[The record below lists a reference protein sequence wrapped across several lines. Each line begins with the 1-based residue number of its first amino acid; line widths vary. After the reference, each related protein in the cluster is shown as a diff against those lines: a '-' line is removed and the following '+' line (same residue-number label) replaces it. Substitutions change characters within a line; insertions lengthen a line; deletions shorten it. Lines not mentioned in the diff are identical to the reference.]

1 MPTRETDS
9 QYEYGVCLD
18 IIHSIIEKY
27 QSTHQVVVCGDLNGT
42 LATSRNNKH
51 DQLLKQFV
59 LEMNLSTVGNYEKLS
74 DIREDKTTSENIKT
88 LTSILLK
95 ASHLAVPSKITK
107 LKGPKWKASPKV
119 RKHLKTCKQLYSKWK
134 ALGKPENH
142 QSKQDLKSEKKKLR
156 SQQRQEQA
164 TDRRKLYEQIMDNP
178 SSELFF
184 KLINRN
190 KSKSKTET
198 SGLEIDG
205 KFDFSSQ
212 NQSRAF
218 ANYYED
224 LSLPK
229 ENEYDNAYL
238 ELCQIRQKIVE
249 ETFSQNLPSMDPYTE
264 KEVKQAIEFLNTGK
278 SADEHGICAEHLKY
292 AQHTV
297 VPVITKIFN
306 KILQERKVPVD
317 FKSGILTPVLKKEK
331 NPSLVNSYR
340 GITVTPVLSKL
351 HEFCILGKLFINSGT
366 DLQFGFTA
374 GLWPLF
380 ASLIISE
387 CKCEISSALSL
398 YLATVDVQ
406 SAFDVVQHTIL
417 LDKLLDRGTH
427 PDIWL
432 LIKDFYSGLTSK
444 VKWQGEFSDS
454 FNIQQGVRQGGILS
468 THLYKIFVEDLLKEL
483 EENSLGFILGTIYCG
498 APTCADDVA
507 LLSSNPEELQ
517 VMLNILQR
525 YANQHQYTIHPT
537 KSKIIHYKSSK
548 NPEPYSWNMSGKEIS
563 ASEETVYGK
572 KILRSTINKYWTYEL
587 QEKAKSKS
595 SLSSLNTTILEIG
608 TVHPV
613 WESASQSLL
622 DVRKSMI
629 KARMLT
635 GTYLVQ
641 ADKYKFSQY
650 KINATCLL
658 CQREDEDLTHVLT
671 FCPALRETRMKYF
684 LPLKIL
690 VTNIIGCKGWEQLF
704 NINQNI
710 VALLLDFSV
719 FHSMQNLSKT
729 QKMNV
734 ESLTRDFCYKI
745 HIAAYSFLRT

>member
-1 MPTRETDS
+1 M
-9 QYEYGVCLD
+9 
-18 IIHSIIEKY
+18 
-27 QSTHQVVVCGDLNGT
+27 
-42 LATSRNNKH
+42 
-51 DQLLKQFV
+51 
-59 LEMNLSTVGNYEKLS
+59 
-74 DIREDKTTSENIKT
+74 
-88 LTSILLK
+88 
-95 ASHLAVPSKITK
+95 
-107 LKGPKWKASPKV
+107 
-119 RKHLKTCKQLYSKWK
+119 
-134 ALGKPENH
+134 
-142 QSKQDLKSEKKKLR
+142 
-156 SQQRQEQA
+156 
-164 TDRRKLYEQIMDNP
+164 
-178 SSELFF
+178 
-184 KLINRN
+184 
-190 KSKSKTET
+190 
-198 SGLEIDG
+198 
-205 KFDFSSQ
+205 
-212 NQSRAF
+212 
-218 ANYYED
+218 
-224 LSLPK
+224 
-229 ENEYDNAYL
+229 
-238 ELCQIRQKIVE
+238 
-249 ETFSQNLPSMDPYTE
+249 
-264 KEVKQAIEFLNTGK
+264 
-278 SADEHGICAEHLKY
+278 
-292 AQHTV
+292 
-297 VPVITKIFN
+297 
-306 KILQERKVPVD
+306 QERKVPVD

-537 KSKIIHYKSSK
+537 KSKIIHYNKSSK

-563 ASEETVYGK
+563 ASEETVHLGIKRTTRKECDINIEDRIKSARRTKYALMNSGLHGTNGLNPKISVTIYKSYVLPRLLYGLEVLTLTKAQMELLEKFHKETLRSIQSFSKRTAIPAIYLLLGVLPVEGEIHRKKLTLLHAILSCDNSKLKEILKRQISVNSDNPKSFFHQSILLLQQYNLPNILDSSIKLPSKVVWK
-572 KILRSTINKYWTYEL
+572 KILRSTINKYWTYDL

-745 HIAAYSFLRT
+745 HICRLQLLKNLENK

>member
-1 MPTRETDS
+1 MLNFDLRLKYLLCKQD
-9 QYEYGVCLD
+9 CLD

-59 LEMNLSTVGNYEKLS
+59 LEMNLSTVGNYGEQKTFFHHSGQSSSQIDYILTNNKDIYCNHEIWENTSSNVSSHVPVSMITNIAVPLLEKFSNQNKKTVQRLKWNEIDEQLYRDTISEKLS
-74 DIREDKTTSENIKT
+74 GIREDKTTSENIKT

-95 ASHLAVPSKITK
+95 ASHLAVPSKTTK

-198 SGLEIDG
+198 SGLEID
-205 KFDFSSQ
+205 
-212 NQSRAF
+212 
-218 ANYYED
+218 
-224 LSLPK
+224 
-229 ENEYDNAYL
+229 
-238 ELCQIRQKIVE
+238 
-249 ETFSQNLPSMDPYTE
+249 
-264 KEVKQAIEFLNTGK
+264 
-278 SADEHGICAEHLKY
+278 
-292 AQHTV
+292 
-297 VPVITKIFN
+297 
-306 KILQERKVPVD
+306 
-317 FKSGILTPVLKKEK
+317 
-331 NPSLVNSYR
+331 
-340 GITVTPVLSKL
+340 
-351 HEFCILGKLFINSGT
+351 
-366 DLQFGFTA
+366 
-374 GLWPLF
+374 
-380 ASLIISE
+380 
-387 CKCEISSALSL
+387 
-398 YLATVDVQ
+398 
-406 SAFDVVQHTIL
+406 
-417 LDKLLDRGTH
+417 
-427 PDIWL
+427 
-432 LIKDFYSGLTSK
+432 
-444 VKWQGEFSDS
+444 
-454 FNIQQGVRQGGILS
+454 
-468 THLYKIFVEDLLKEL
+468 
-483 EENSLGFILGTIYCG
+483 
-498 APTCADDVA
+498 
-507 LLSSNPEELQ
+507 
-517 VMLNILQR
+517 
-525 YANQHQYTIHPT
+525 
-537 KSKIIHYKSSK
+537 
-548 NPEPYSWNMSGKEIS
+548 
-563 ASEETVYGK
+563 
-572 KILRSTINKYWTYEL
+572 
-587 QEKAKSKS
+587 
-595 SLSSLNTTILEIG
+595 EIG

-671 FCPALRETRMKYF
+671 FCPALREIRMKYF

-704 NINQNI
+704 NNNQNI

-719 FHSMQNLSKT
+719 FHNLQNLSKT

-745 HIAAYSFLRT
+745 HICRLKLLKNLENQ

>member
-264 KEVKQAIEFLNTGK
+264 KEVKQAIEFLNTG
-278 SADEHGICAEHLKY
+278 
-292 AQHTV
+292 
-297 VPVITKIFN
+297 
-306 KILQERKVPVD
+306 
-317 FKSGILTPVLKKEK
+317 
-331 NPSLVNSYR
+331 
-340 GITVTPVLSKL
+340 
-351 HEFCILGKLFINSGT
+351 
-366 DLQFGFTA
+366 
-374 GLWPLF
+374 LWPLF

-563 ASEETVYGK
+563 ASEETVHLGIKRTTRKECDINIEDRIKSARRTKYALMNSGLHGTNGLNPKISVTIIYKSYVLPRLLYGLEVLTLTK
-572 KILRSTINKYWTYEL
+572 TQMELLEKFHKETLRSI
-587 QEKAKSKS
+587 QSFSKR
-595 SLSSLNTTILEIG
+595 TAI
-608 TVHPV
+608 
-613 WESASQSLL
+613 
-622 DVRKSMI
+622 
-629 KARMLT
+629 
-635 GTYLVQ
+635 
-641 ADKYKFSQY
+641 
-650 KINATCLL
+650 
-658 CQREDEDLTHVLT
+658 
-671 FCPALRETRMKYF
+671 PAIY
-684 LPLKIL
+684 
-690 VTNIIGCKGWEQLF
+690 
-704 NINQNI
+704 
-710 VALLLDFSV
+710 LLLGV
-719 FHSMQNLSKT
+719 PTGRRRNP
-729 QKMNV
+729 
-734 ESLTRDFCYKI
+734 
-745 HIAAYSFLRT
+745 